1 MYFGILAGIK
11 PASALRRCTGRT
23 NEMDVRIQQTM
34 RKKRDGDDAQA
45 SGDIE

>member
-1 MYFGILAGIK
+1 
-11 PASALRRCTGRT
+11 
-23 NEMDVRIQQTM
+23 MDVRIQQTM